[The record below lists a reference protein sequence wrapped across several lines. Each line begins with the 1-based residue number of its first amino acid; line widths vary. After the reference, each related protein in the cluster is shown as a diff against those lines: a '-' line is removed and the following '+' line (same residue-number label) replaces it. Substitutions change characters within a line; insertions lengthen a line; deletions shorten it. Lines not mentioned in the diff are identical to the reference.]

1 MTSNTQQSSGRETHY
16 DMIAIGAG
24 SGGLSAVER
33 ASEYGKKCLVI
44 EVKTI
49 GGTCVNVGCVPKKV
63 MWFAANAATHINSA
77 QGFGF
82 DVEVKSFSWK
92 KLKEGRDNY
101 IKGITNWYD
110 GYLEDL
116 GVDYIHGFGKL
127 VDKNTVSVNGETY
140 TADHIVLSPGG
151 EPAVPHIE
159 GAQHGITSDG
169 FFELEDLPKKVA
181 VIGGGYIGVELA
193 GVLNALGSEVEIFG
207 RADTL
212 LRGFDSMIQTA
223 LDKDYTEHGI
233 TIHHGSQIDKVTD
246 DKTIIT
252 NKGEFSGFDQIIWA
266 VGRNPMTQHLG
277 LENAGVKC
285 DQRGF
290 IPTDKF
296 QVTNVDNIF
305 ALGDATG
312 RAPLTPVAIAAGR
325 RLSDRLYNGMTDR
338 HLDYNN
344 IATVVFSHPPIG
356 TIGLTEDEAN
366 EKFDKIKIYKSE
378 FTPMSDA
385 LIDHKTTTA
394 LKLVCEGDDEKIIG
408 CHIMGHGA
416 DEMLQGFAV
425 AIKMGATKKQ
435 FDDTVAIHPSS
446 AEELVTMR

>member
-1 MTSNTQQSSGRETHY
+1 MTKQY

-33 ASEYGKKCLVI
+33 ASEYGKKCLII
-44 EVKTI
+44 EAKTI

-63 MWFAANAATHINSA
+63 MWFAANAATQINNA

-82 DVEVKSFSWK
+82 NIEVKNFSWK
-92 KLKEGRDNY
+92 KLKQGRDNY
-101 IKGITNWYD
+101 IKGITDWYD
-110 GYLEDL
+110 GYLEKL
-116 GVDYIHGFGKL
+116 GIDYIHGFGKL
-127 VDKNTVSVNGETY
+127 VNKNTVSVNGEEY
-140 TADHIVLSPGG
+140 TAEHIVLSPGG
-151 EPAVPHIE
+151 KPSVPNIE
-159 GAQHGITSDG
+159 GAEYGITSDG
-169 FFELEDLPKKVA
+169 FFELDALPKKVA

-212 LRGFDSMIQTA
+212 LRGFDPMIQEA
-223 LDKDYTEHGI
+223 LNKDYTAHGI
-233 TIHHGSQIDKVTD
+233 TLHHGTTIDKVSS
-246 DKTIIT
+246 DKTIFT
-252 NKGEFSGFDQIIWA
+252 NHGEFGGFDQIIWA
-266 VGRNPMTQHLG
+266 VGRDPMTQHLG
-277 LENAGVKC
+277 LENAGVESN
-285 DQRGF
+285 QRGF

-325 RLSDRLYNGMTDR
+325 RLSDRLYNNMTDR
-338 HLDYNN
+338 HLDYSA

-356 TIGLTEDEAN
+356 TIGLTEIEAN
-366 EKFDKIKIYKSE
+366 KKFDKIKIYKSE
-378 FTPMSDA
+378 FTPMADA
-385 LIDHKTTTA
+385 LLNHKTTTA
-394 LKLVCEGDDEKIIG
+394 LKLVCVGDDEKIIG

-425 AIKMGATKKQ
+425 AIKMEATKKQ
-435 FDDTVAIHPSS
+435 FDDTVAIHPTS
-446 AEELVTMR
+446 AEELVTLR

>member
-1 MTSNTQQSSGRETHY
+1 MTKQY

-33 ASEYGKKCLVI
+33 ASEYGKKCLII
-44 EVKTI
+44 EAKTI

-63 MWFAANAATHINSA
+63 MWFAANAATQINNA

-82 DVEVKSFSWK
+82 NIEVKNFSWK
-92 KLKEGRDNY
+92 KLKQGRDNY
-101 IKGITNWYD
+101 IKGITDWYD
-110 GYLEDL
+110 GYLEKL
-116 GVDYIHGFGKL
+116 GIDYIHGFGKL
-127 VDKNTVSVNGETY
+127 VNKNTVSVNGEEY
-140 TADHIVLSPGG
+140 TAEHIVLSPGG
-151 EPAVPHIE
+151 KPSVPNIE
-159 GAQHGITSDG
+159 GAEYGITSDG
-169 FFELEDLPKKVA
+169 FFELDALPKKVA

-212 LRGFDSMIQTA
+212 LRGFDPMIQEA
-223 LDKDYTEHGI
+223 LDKDYTAHGI
-233 TIHHGSQIDKVTD
+233 TLHHGTTIDKVSS
-246 DKTIIT
+246 DKTIFT
-252 NKGEFSGFDQIIWA
+252 NHGEFGGFDQIIWA
-266 VGRNPMTQHLG
+266 VGRDPMTQHLG
-277 LENAGVKC
+277 LGNAGVESN
-285 DQRGF
+285 QRGF

-325 RLSDRLYNGMTDR
+325 RLSDRLYNNMTDR
-338 HLDYNN
+338 HLDYSA
-344 IATVVFSHPPIG
+344 IATVIFSHPPIG
-356 TIGLTEDEAN
+356 TIGLTEIEAN
-366 EKFDKIKIYKSE
+366 KKFDKIKIYKSE
-378 FTPMSDA
+378 FTPMADA
-385 LIDHKTTTA
+385 LLNHKTTTA
-394 LKLVCEGDDEKIIG
+394 LKLVCVGDDEKIIG

-435 FDDTVAIHPSS
+435 FDDTVAIHPTS
-446 AEELVTMR
+446 AEELVTLR

>member
-1 MTSNTQQSSGRETHY
+1 MTSNTTTHY
-16 DMIAIGAG
+16 NMIAIGAG

-33 ASEYGKKCLVI
+33 ASEYGKKCAVI

-63 MWFAANAATHINSA
+63 MWFAANTATQINSA

-82 DVEVKSFSWK
+82 DVNVKNFSWK
-92 KLKEGRDNY
+92 KLKQGRDNY
-101 IKGITNWYD
+101 INGITNWYD

-116 GVDYIHGFGKL
+116 GIDYIHGFGKL

-151 EPAVPHIE
+151 EPAIPHIE
-159 GAQHGITSDG
+159 GAEYGITSDG
-169 FFELEDLPKKVA
+169 FFELEDLPGKVA
-181 VIGGGYIGVELA
+181 IIGGGYIGVELA
-193 GVLNALGSEVEIFG
+193 GVLNALGSDVSLFERSEVVL
-207 RADTL
+207 D
-212 LRGFDSMIQTA
+212 GFDSMLQQA
-223 LDKDYTEHGI
+223 LEKDYAAHGVSI
-233 TIHHGSQIDKVTD
+233 YHNAQVDKISQ
-246 DKTIIT
+246 DKTLFTSI
-252 NKGEFSGFDQIIWA
+252 GEFSGFDTIIWA
-266 VGRNPMTQHLG
+266 VGRDPMTRHLG
-277 LENAGVKC
+277 LENANVKC

-296 QVTNVDNIF
+296 QVTNIENIF

-312 RAPLTPVAIAAGR
+312 RTPLTPVAIAAGR
-325 RLSDRLYNGMTDR
+325 RLSDRLYNNMTER
-338 HLDYNN
+338 HLNYEN

-366 EKFDKIKIYKSE
+366 EKFDKVKIYKSE
-378 FTPMSDA
+378 FTPMADA
-385 LIDHKTTTA
+385 LLDHKTTTA
-394 LKLVCEGDDEKIIG
+394 LKLVCNGEDDKIVG

-425 AIKMGATKKQ
+425 AIKMGATKQQ
-435 FDDTVAIHPSS
+435 FDDTVAIHPTS

>member
-1 MTSNTQQSSGRETHY
+1 MTKQY

-33 ASEYGKKCLVI
+33 ASEYGKKCLII
-44 EVKTI
+44 EAKTI

-63 MWFAANAATHINSA
+63 MWFAANAATQINNA

-82 DVEVKSFSWK
+82 NIEVKNFSWK
-92 KLKEGRDNY
+92 KLKQGRDNY
-101 IKGITNWYD
+101 IKGITDWYD
-110 GYLEDL
+110 GYLEKL
-116 GVDYIHGFGKL
+116 GIDYIHGFGKL
-127 VDKNTVSVNGETY
+127 VNKNTVSVNGEEY
-140 TADHIVLSPGG
+140 TAEHIVLSPGG
-151 EPAVPHIE
+151 KPSVPNIK
-159 GAQHGITSDG
+159 GAEYGITSDG
-169 FFELEDLPKKVA
+169 FFELDALPKKVA

-212 LRGFDSMIQTA
+212 LRGFDPMIQEA
-223 LDKDYTEHGI
+223 LDKDYTAHGI
-233 TIHHGSQIDKVTD
+233 TLHHGTTIDKVSS
-246 DKTIIT
+246 DKTIFT
-252 NKGEFSGFDQIIWA
+252 NHGEFGGFDQIIWA
-266 VGRNPMTQHLG
+266 VGRDPMTQHLG
-277 LENAGVKC
+277 LENAGVESN
-285 DQRGF
+285 QRGF

-325 RLSDRLYNGMTDR
+325 RLSDRLYNNMTDR
-338 HLDYNN
+338 HLDYSA

-356 TIGLTEDEAN
+356 TIGLTEIEAN
-366 EKFDKIKIYKSE
+366 KKFDKIKIYKSE
-378 FTPMSDA
+378 FTPMADA
-385 LIDHKTTTA
+385 LLNHKTTTA
-394 LKLVCEGDDEKIIG
+394 LKLVCVGDDEKIIG

-425 AIKMGATKKQ
+425 AIKMEATKKQ
-435 FDDTVAIHPSS
+435 FDDTVAIHPTS
-446 AEELVTMR
+446 AEELVTLR

>member
-1 MTSNTQQSSGRETHY
+1 MNTHY

-33 ASEYGKKCLVI
+33 AAEYGKKCLVI

-63 MWFAANAATHINSA
+63 MWFAANVATQINSA
-77 QGFGF
+77 KGFGF
-82 DVEVKSFSWK
+82 DVELKNFSWK
-92 KLKEGRDNY
+92 TLKKGRDNY
-101 IKGITNWYD
+101 INGITNWYD
-110 GYLEDL
+110 GYLEKL
-116 GVDYIHGFGKL
+116 GIDYIHGFGKI
-127 VDKNTVSVNGETY
+127 VDKNTVTVNGKNY
-140 TADHIVLSPGG
+140 TADNIVLSPGG

-159 GAQHGITSDG
+159 GAELGLTSDD
-169 FFELEDLPKKVA
+169 FFELEELPKKVA
-181 VIGGGYIGVELA
+181 IIGGGYIGVELA
-193 GVLNALGSEVEIFG
+193 GVLNALGSSVEIFG
-207 RADTL
+207 RADKL
-212 LRGFDSMIQTA
+212 LPGFDPIIQDA
-223 LDKDYTEHGI
+223 LNKDYTNHGI
-233 TIHHGSQIDKVTD
+233 IIHYKTQIDKVLA
-246 DKTIIT
+246 DKTLIT
-252 NKGEFSGFDQIIWA
+252 NNGQFSGFDTIIWA
-266 VGRNPMTQHLG
+266 VGRDPMTRHLG
-277 LENAGVKC
+277 LEKANVICNQK
-285 DQRGF
+285 GF

-296 QVTNVDNIF
+296 QTTNIKNIF

-312 RAPLTPVAIAAGR
+312 RTPLTPVAIAAGR
-325 RLSDRLYNGMTDR
+325 RLSDRLYNNMPDR

-356 TIGLTEDEAN
+356 TIGLTETQAKEQF
-366 EKFDKIKIYKSE
+366 EKVKIYTSE
-378 FTPMSDA
+378 FTPMADA
-385 LIDHKTTTA
+385 LLDHKTTTA
-394 LKLVCEGDDEKIIG
+394 LKLVCVGDDEKVVG

>member
-1 MTSNTQQSSGRETHY
+1 MAKHY

-33 ASEYGKKCLVI
+33 ASEYDKKCLVI

-63 MWFAANAATHINSA
+63 MWFAANTATQIDSA

-82 DVEVKSFSWK
+82 DIEVKNFSWK
-92 KLKEGRDNY
+92 KLKQSRDNY
-101 IKGITNWYD
+101 IKGIINWYD
-110 GYLEDL
+110 SHLEKL
-116 GVDYIHGFGKL
+116 GINYIHGFGQL

-151 EPAVPHIE
+151 EPSVPNIK
-159 GAQHGITSDG
+159 GAKYGITSDG
-169 FFELEDLPKKVA
+169 FFELETLPKKVA
-181 VIGGGYIGVELA
+181 VIGSGYIGVELA

-207 RADTL
+207 RADIL
-212 LRGFDSMIQTA
+212 LRGFDPMIQEV
-223 LDKDYTEHGI
+223 LDKNYTSHGI
-233 TIHHGSQIDKVTD
+233 ILHHGTTIDKVSV
-246 DKTIIT
+246 DKTIFT
-252 NKGEFSGFDQIIWA
+252 NHGEFSGFDSIIWA
-266 VGRNPMTQHLG
+266 VGRDPMTQHLG
-277 LENAGVKC
+277 LENASVEC

-312 RAPLTPVAIAAGR
+312 RTSLTPVAIAAGR
-325 RLSDRLYNGMTDR
+325 RLADRLYNNMTDR
-338 HLDYNN
+338 HLDYSN
-344 IATVVFSHPPIG
+344 ISTVVFSHPPIG
-356 TIGLTEDEAN
+356 TIGLTEIEAN
-366 EKFDKIKIYKSE
+366 KEFDKVKIYKSE
-378 FTPMSDA
+378 FTPMADA
-385 LIDHKTTTA
+385 LLNQKTTTA
-394 LKLVCEGDDEKIIG
+394 LKLVCVGDDEKVVG

-435 FDDTVAIHPSS
+435 FDDTVAIHPTS
-446 AEELVTMR
+446 AEELVTLR

>member
-1 MTSNTQQSSGRETHY
+1 MTTHY

-33 ASEYGKKCLVI
+33 ASEYGKKCAVV

-63 MWFAANAATHINSA
+63 MWFAANTATQINSA
-77 QGFGF
+77 KGFGF
-82 DVEVKSFSWK
+82 DVELKDFSWK

-101 IKGITNWYD
+101 INGITNWYD

-116 GVDYIHGFGKL
+116 GIDYLRGFGKL
-127 VDKNTVSVNGETY
+127 IDKHTVSVDGNLY

-151 EPAVPHIE
+151 EPTIPHIE
-159 GAQHGITSDG
+159 GAHHGITSDG

-193 GVLNALGSEVEIFG
+193 GVLNALGSEVELFG

-212 LRGFDSMIQTA
+212 LRGFDPMIQSA
-223 LDKDYTEHGI
+223 LEKDYSAHGI
-233 TIHHGSQIDKVTD
+233 KIHHGCQIQKVTQ
-246 DKTIIT
+246 DKTLIT
-252 NKGEFSGFDQIIWA
+252 NTGEFSDFDQIIWA
-266 VGRNPMTQHLG
+266 VGRTPMTQHLG
-277 LENAGVKC
+277 LENAGVKS

-290 IPTDKF
+290 IPTNKF
-296 QVTNVDNIF
+296 QKTNINNIF

-325 RLSDRLYNGMTDR
+325 RLSDRLYNGMTNR
-338 HLDYNN
+338 HLNYNN
-344 IATVVFSHPPIG
+344 IPTVVFSHPPIG
-356 TIGLTEDEAN
+356 TIGLTEDQAN
-366 EKFDKIKIYKSE
+366 EKFDQVKIYKSE
-378 FTPMSDA
+378 FTPMADA
-385 LIDHKTTTA
+385 LLSHKTTTA
-394 LKLVCEGDDEKIIG
+394 LKLVCAGANEKIVG

>member
-1 MTSNTQQSSGRETHY
+1 LEKKMTKQY

-33 ASEYGKKCLVI
+33 ASEYGKKCLII
-44 EVKTI
+44 EAKTI

-63 MWFAANAATHINSA
+63 MWFAANAATQINNA

-82 DVEVKSFSWK
+82 NIEVKNFSWK
-92 KLKEGRDNY
+92 KLKQGRDNY
-101 IKGITNWYD
+101 IKGITDWYD
-110 GYLEDL
+110 GYLEKL
-116 GVDYIHGFGKL
+116 GIDYIHGFGKL
-127 VDKNTVSVNGETY
+127 VNKNTVSVNGEEY
-140 TADHIVLSPGG
+140 TAEHIVLSPGG
-151 EPAVPHIE
+151 KPSVPNIE
-159 GAQHGITSDG
+159 GAEYGITSDG
-169 FFELEDLPKKVA
+169 FFELDALPKKVA

-212 LRGFDSMIQTA
+212 LRGFDPMIQEA
-223 LDKDYTEHGI
+223 LDKDYTAHGI
-233 TIHHGSQIDKVTD
+233 TLHHGTTIDKVSS
-246 DKTIIT
+246 DKTIFT
-252 NKGEFSGFDQIIWA
+252 NHGEFGGFDQIIWA
-266 VGRNPMTQHLG
+266 VGRDPMTQHLG
-277 LENAGVKC
+277 LENAGVESN
-285 DQRGF
+285 QRGF

-325 RLSDRLYNGMTDR
+325 RLSDRLYNNMTDR
-338 HLDYNN
+338 HLDYSA

-356 TIGLTEDEAN
+356 TIGLTEIEAN
-366 EKFDKIKIYKSE
+366 KKFDKIKIYKSE
-378 FTPMSDA
+378 FTPMADA
-385 LIDHKTTTA
+385 LLNHKTTTA
-394 LKLVCEGDDEKIIG
+394 LKLVCVGDDEKIIG

-425 AIKMGATKKQ
+425 AIKMEATKKQ
-435 FDDTVAIHPSS
+435 FDDTVAIHPTS
-446 AEELVTMR
+446 AEELVTLR

>member
-1 MTSNTQQSSGRETHY
+1 MTKQY

-33 ASEYGKKCLVI
+33 ASEYGKKCLII
-44 EVKTI
+44 EAKTI

-63 MWFAANAATHINSA
+63 MWFAANAATQINNA

-82 DVEVKSFSWK
+82 NIEVKNFSWK
-92 KLKEGRDNY
+92 KLKQGRDNY
-101 IKGITNWYD
+101 IKGITDWYD
-110 GYLEDL
+110 GYLEKL
-116 GVDYIHGFGKL
+116 GIDYIHGFGKL
-127 VDKNTVSVNGETY
+127 VNKNTVSVNGEEY
-140 TADHIVLSPGG
+140 TAEHIVLSPGG
-151 EPAVPHIE
+151 KPSVPNIK
-159 GAQHGITSDG
+159 GAEYGITSDG
-169 FFELEDLPKKVA
+169 FFELDALPKKVA

-212 LRGFDSMIQTA
+212 LRGFDPMIQEA
-223 LDKDYTEHGI
+223 LDKDYTAHGI
-233 TIHHGSQIDKVTD
+233 TLHHGTTIDKVSS
-246 DKTIIT
+246 DKTIFT
-252 NKGEFSGFDQIIWA
+252 NHGEFGGFDQIIWA
-266 VGRNPMTQHLG
+266 VGRDPMTQHLG
-277 LENAGVKC
+277 LGNAGVESN
-285 DQRGF
+285 QRGF

-325 RLSDRLYNGMTDR
+325 RLSDRLYNNMTDR
-338 HLDYNN
+338 HLDYSA

-356 TIGLTEDEAN
+356 TIGLTEIEAN
-366 EKFDKIKIYKSE
+366 KKFDKIKIYKSE
-378 FTPMSDA
+378 FTPMADA
-385 LIDHKTTTA
+385 LLNHKTTTA
-394 LKLVCEGDDEKIIG
+394 LKLVCAGDDEKIIG

-425 AIKMGATKKQ
+425 AIKMEATKKQ
-435 FDDTVAIHPSS
+435 FDDTVAIHPTS
-446 AEELVTMR
+446 AEELVTLR

>member
-1 MTSNTQQSSGRETHY
+1 MTTHY

-33 ASEYGKKCLVI
+33 ASEYGKKCAVV

-63 MWFAANAATHINSA
+63 MWFAANTATQINSA

-82 DVEVKSFSWK
+82 DVDLKNFSWK
-92 KLKEGRDNY
+92 TLKEGRDNY

-116 GVDYIHGFGKL
+116 GIDYLRGFGKL
-127 VDKNTVSVNGETY
+127 IDKHTVSVEGELY

-151 EPAVPHIE
+151 EPTIPHIE
-159 GAQHGITSDG
+159 GAQYGITSDG
-169 FFELEDLPKKVA
+169 FFELEELPSNVA

-193 GVLNALGSEVEIFG
+193 GVLNALGAKVELFG

-212 LRGFDSMIQTA
+212 LRGFDPMIQSA
-223 LDKDYTEHGI
+223 LEKDYSAHGI
-233 TIHHGSQIDKVTD
+233 KIHHGCQIQKVTQ
-246 DKTIIT
+246 DKTLVT

-266 VGRNPMTQHLG
+266 VGRTPMTQHLG
-277 LENAGVKC
+277 LENAGVKS

-290 IPTDKF
+290 IPTNKF
-296 QVTNVDNIF
+296 QKTNINNIF

-325 RLSDRLYNGMTDR
+325 RLSDRLYNGMTNR
-338 HLDYNN
+338 HLNYNN
-344 IATVVFSHPPIG
+344 IPTVVFSHPPIG
-356 TIGLTEDEAN
+356 TIGLTEDQAN
-366 EKFDKIKIYKSE
+366 EKFEQVKVYKSE
-378 FTPMSDA
+378 FTPMADA
-385 LIDHKTTTA
+385 LLAHKTTTA
-394 LKLVCEGDDEKIIG
+394 LKLVCVGKNEKIVG

-435 FDDTVAIHPSS
+435 FDDTIAIHPSS

>member
-1 MTSNTQQSSGRETHY
+1 MTKQY

-33 ASEYGKKCLVI
+33 ASEYGKKCLII
-44 EVKTI
+44 EAKTI

-63 MWFAANAATHINSA
+63 MWFAANAATQINNA

-82 DVEVKSFSWK
+82 NIEVKNFSWK
-92 KLKEGRDNY
+92 KLKQGRDNY
-101 IKGITNWYD
+101 IKGITDWYD
-110 GYLEDL
+110 GYLEKL
-116 GVDYIHGFGKL
+116 GIDYIHGFGKL
-127 VDKNTVSVNGETY
+127 VNKNTVSVNGEEY
-140 TADHIVLSPGG
+140 TAEHIVLSPGG
-151 EPAVPHIE
+151 KPSVPNIE
-159 GAQHGITSDG
+159 GAEYGITSDG
-169 FFELEDLPKKVA
+169 FFELDALPKKVA

-212 LRGFDSMIQTA
+212 LRGFDPMIQEA
-223 LDKDYTEHGI
+223 LDKDYTAHGI
-233 TIHHGSQIDKVTD
+233 TLHHGTTIDKVSS
-246 DKTIIT
+246 DKMIFT
-252 NKGEFSGFDQIIWA
+252 NHGEFGGFDQIIWA
-266 VGRNPMTQHLG
+266 VGRDPMTQHLG
-277 LENAGVKC
+277 LGNAGVESN
-285 DQRGF
+285 QRGF

-325 RLSDRLYNGMTDR
+325 RLSDRLYNNMTDR
-338 HLDYNN
+338 HLDYSA
-344 IATVVFSHPPIG
+344 IATVIFSHPPIG
-356 TIGLTEDEAN
+356 TIGLTEIEAN
-366 EKFDKIKIYKSE
+366 KKFDKIKIYKSE
-378 FTPMSDA
+378 FTPMADA
-385 LIDHKTTTA
+385 LLNHKTTTA
-394 LKLVCEGDDEKIIG
+394 LKLVCVGDDEKIIG

-435 FDDTVAIHPSS
+435 FDDTVAIHPTS
-446 AEELVTMR
+446 AEELVTLR